1 MYLFESTCQ
10 IQLAAQAGGSELIII
25 PDEVQSD
32 IDKVMAMAG
41 GQVQAFG
48 PKEEVLRKV
57 LAAVP
62 AAPKPQPGE
71 AQQAP
76 VISAIRRSGGP
87 ELRLEAN

>member
-1 MYLFESTCQ
+1 MALSAA
-10 IQLAAQAGGSELIII
+10 IKGIRDRGGIAVVIAHRPSALAH
-25 PDEVQSD
+25 

-57 LAAVP
+57 LAPVP
-62 AAPKPQPGE
+62 AAPKPEPGA

-76 VISAIRRSGGP
+76 MVSAIRRGGGP